1 MTVKEIEELIE
12 FIVQSGLEEVS
23 IETDQIKISTK
34 RPPSIVQQVAP
45 GVPFE
50 SSPGTTSFSP
60 STPTTEAS
68 SHPSSEPVAPN
79 YVTIKSPMVGTFYQ
93 AANPESPPF
102 VKEGDPVSQGQTM
115 CVIEAMKLFNEIE
128 AETSGIVAKVLV
140 EDASPVEYDQPL
152 FLVEPT

>member
-12 FIVQSGLEEVS
+12 CIVQSGLEEVN

-34 RPPSIVQQVAP
+34 SPPSIIQQVAP
-45 GVPFE
+45 GVSFA
-50 SSPGTTSFSP
+50 SSLGTTSPIP

-68 SHPSSEPVAPN
+68 PHPSSELAAPN
-79 YVTIKSPMVGTFYQ
+79 HVTIKSPMVGTFYQ

-128 AETSGIVAKVLV
+128 ADTSGIVAKVLV